1 MRGSYHVLLQMV
13 KHFHSVETFHDTEKK
28 FLHIDIELK
37 IKQARPNYDFEQV
50 HEIFFFLRLTLKSV
64 SDGEKWN

>member
-1 MRGSYHVLLQMV
+1 MSRL
-13 KHFHSVETFHDTEKK
+13 FHDTEKK

-64 SDGEKWN
+64 SDGEKWNWIGMGSSKNAFSVRL